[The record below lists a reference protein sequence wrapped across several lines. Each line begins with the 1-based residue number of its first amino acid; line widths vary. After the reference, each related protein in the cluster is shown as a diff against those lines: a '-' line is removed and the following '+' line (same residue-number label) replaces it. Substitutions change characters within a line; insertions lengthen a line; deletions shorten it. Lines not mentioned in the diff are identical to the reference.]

1 MLQADGAPARRA
13 LHPSCLS
20 RTLCAMAK
28 RIEPCRKSPEERLDD
43 LLSGHSEASLRN
55 EGGKYVARAIASSD
69 SLPNGVKFFAYAL
82 LAADA
87 ADEDAALEALEMAES
102 YLEVAR
108 KDLGRRFTKELG
120 ELRFLERGIALRSDR
135 GEFEEALRLCDVALG
150 LGLGGE
156 YERKRASLLRM
167 T

>member
-1 MLQADGAPARRA
+1 
-13 LHPSCLS
+13 
-20 RTLCAMAK
+20 MAK

-43 LLSGHSEASLRN
+43 LLSGHREATLRN
-55 EGGKYVARAIASSD
+55 EGAKYVARAIESSD
-69 SLPNGVKFFAYAL
+69 SLPNGVKFFAWAL

-87 ADEDAALEALEMAES
+87 KDEDEALETAES

-108 KDLGRRFTKELG
+108 KDLGRRFTKEVG

-135 GEFEEALRLCDVALG
+135 GEFEEALRLCEVALG
-150 LGLGGE
+150 LGLGEG
-156 YERKRASLLRM
+156 YARRKASLVRM